1 MMDNTVDKIANSLS
15 GCALPPG
22 GIPINSTVQKRA
34 HFAHRLQSPGSIVV
48 APGTGDGLGARLI
61 ELAGFE
67 AVYVSGYAI
76 EGTFGK
82 PDIGLLSFAEIAARL
97 EAIADATALP
107 VIADADTGYG
117 NAINVMRTVR
127 GLERTGIAALQLED
141 QDLPKKCG
149 SMPGKRI
156 VTTRTMVGKI
166 KAAVDARTDE
176 NLLVIART
184 DAMQGDGLQA
194 AIDRLGAYR
203 EAGADLL
210 MALGPYDRKG
220 AQEVIRRAPGKLAY
234 LNAESLT
241 MPMIAPADL
250 QALGVPLVIYPT
262 SLVLATARAMQ
273 RTLEAIR
280 DTGTTEAMIGTDL
293 VPPALFNELVGLGA
307 VRQAEA
313 RYVIED

>member
-1 MMDNTVDKIANSLS
+1 M
-15 GCALPPG
+15 
-22 GIPINSTVQKRA
+22 
-34 HFAHRLQSPGSIVV
+34 
-48 APGTGDGLGARLI
+48 
-61 ELAGFE
+61 
-67 AVYVSGYAI
+67 
-76 EGTFGK
+76 
-82 PDIGLLSFAEIAARL
+82 
-97 EAIADATALP
+97 
-107 VIADADTGYG
+107 
-117 NAINVMRTVR
+117 
-127 GLERTGIAALQLED
+127 
-141 QDLPKKCG
+141 
-149 SMPGKRI
+149 
-156 VTTRTMVGKI
+156 
-166 KAAVDARTDE
+166 DARTDE

-262 SLVLATARAMQ
+262 SLVLATARAMP

-280 DTGTTEAMIGTDL
+280 DTGTTEAVSYTHLTLPTREPREI
-293 VPPALFNELVGLGA
+293 
-307 VRQAEA
+307 
-313 RYVIED
+313 

>member
-1 MMDNTVDKIANSLS
+1 MRSRSRRSPIATI
-15 GCALPPG
+15 A
-22 GIPINSTVQKRA
+22 QKRA
-34 HFAHRLQSPGSIVV
+34 AFASRLKQPASIVI
-48 APGTGDGLGARLI
+48 APGTGDGLGARLV

-97 EAIADATALP
+97 EAIADTTALP

-117 NAINVMRTVR
+117 NAINVIRTVR
-127 GLERTGIAALQLED
+127 GLERAGIAALQLED

-149 SMPGKRI
+149 SMAGKRI
-156 VTTRTMVGKI
+156 VPTQAMVGKI
-166 KAAVDARTDE
+166 KAAVDARTDA

-184 DAMQGDGLQA
+184 DAMQGEGLQA
-194 AIDRLGAYR
+194 AIDRLGAYK

-220 AQEVIRRAPGKLAY
+220 AEAVIRKTPGKLAY

-241 MPMIAPADL
+241 MPMITPAEL
-250 QALGVPLVIYPT
+250 QAMSVPLVIFPT

-280 DTGTTEAMIGTDL
+280 DTGTTEPMIGRDL
-293 VPPALFNELVGLGA
+293 VPPTEFNELVGLGA

-313 RYVIED
+313 KYVIED

>member
-1 MMDNTVDKIANSLS
+1 MMNIIVDKIAHSFHDAHS
-15 GCALPPG
+15 
-22 GIPINSTVQKRA
+22 IRESPIFTTAQKRA
-34 HFAHRLQSPGSIVV
+34 AFAARLHQPASIVV

-97 EAIADATALP
+97 EAITDTTTLP

-127 GLERTGIAALQLED
+127 GLERAGIAALQLED
-141 QDLPKKCG
+141 QELPKKCG

-156 VTTRTMVGKI
+156 VPISSMVGKI

-184 DAMQGDGLQA
+184 DAMQGEGLDA
-194 AIDRLGAYR
+194 AIERLARYQ

-210 MALGPYDRKG
+210 MVLGPYDRNG
-220 AQEVIRRAPGKLAY
+220 AEEVIRRAPGKVAY

-241 MPMIAPADL
+241 MPMIVPAQL
-250 QALGVPLVIYPT
+250 QALGVPLAIYPT
-262 SLVLATARAMQ
+262 SLVLAAARAMQ

-280 DTGTTEAMIGTDL
+280 DTGTTEPMIGRDL
-293 VPPALFNELVGLGA
+293 VPPAQFNEWVGLGA

-313 RYVIED
+313 KYVIED

>member
-1 MMDNTVDKIANSLS
+1 MR
-15 GCALPPG
+15 LPTRS
-22 GIPINSTVQKRA
+22 IPIATTAEKRA
-34 HFAHRLQSPGSIVV
+34 AFAARLQRKPIVV

-82 PDIGLLSFAEIAARL
+82 PDIGLLSFSEIAQRL
-97 EAIADATALP
+97 EAIADVSTLP
-107 VIADADTGYG
+107 VIADSDTGYG

-127 GLERTGIAALQLED
+127 GLERAGIAALQLED

-156 VTTRTMVGKI
+156 VTVGSMVGKI
-166 KAAVDARTDE
+166 KAAVDARTDA

-184 DAMQGDGLQA
+184 DSMQGDGLQA

-203 EAGADLL
+203 DAGADLV

-220 AQEVIRRAPGKLAY
+220 ADEVIRKSPGPLAY

-241 MPMIAPADL
+241 MPMVPPAEL
-250 QALGVPLVIYPT
+250 EAMGVPLVIYPT
-262 SLVLATARAMQ
+262 SLVLASARAMQ
-273 RTLEAIR
+273 RTLKAIAE
-280 DTGTTEAMIGTDL
+280 TGTTEPLIGTDL
-293 VPPALFNELVGLGA
+293 VPPSLFNDLVGLA
-307 VRQAEA
+307 QVRQAEA
-313 RYVIED
+313 KYVLED